1 MISIF
6 KREFIYLWYYFTLQ
20 LQQILFYWILGMVL
34 GSIIS
39 VFEKDRIHRLFAS
52 MKDKPMG
59 ILGVIPASAL
69 GILSP
74 LCMYGTIP
82 LASSFSENG
91 MEDDWLAAFMMS
103 SIPVS
108 YTHLGTVRST
118 ALSSGRLPLGGSPD
132 VGPSWA
138 ALGHDDVHG
147 EKAVRKGTAP
157 DSCLR
162 PAGRRISDC
171 M

>member
-69 GILSP
+69 GILP
-74 LCMYGTIP
+74 PYVCMEPYRWPRHFQKTAWRTTG
-82 LASSFSENG
+82 
-91 MEDDWLAAFMMS
+91 WR
-103 SIPVS
+103 
-108 YTHLGTVRST
+108 HL
-118 ALSSGRLPLGGSPD
+118 
-132 VGPSWA
+132 
-138 ALGHDDVHG
+138 
-147 EKAVRKGTAP
+147 
-157 DSCLR
+157 
-162 PAGRRISDC
+162 
-171 M
+171 